1 MVVFFLLFLGRSLA
15 QSTDATLRSTNSVD
29 IQVCVNSAF
38 LTPLR
43 GAFQSTLMT
52 TLQSLLASN
61 ALYLD
66 RQYTTLQGTL
76 CYLYVY
82 QAPNPSMAVAVLEQ
96 LSLLTTLDVNF
107 NSAYITCSINAAQ
120 WSGDQ
125 LSYLGA
131 PFPVLWTFNDL
142 ILWGA
147 CLLSLLFLC
156 MSGICCYAL
165 CKVQE
170 TEKEQPQEETTRNKK
185 ILKLD
190 GSSTT
195 NHQHLNK
202 VNLKLKELH
211 P

>member
-15 QSTDATLRSTNSVD
+15 QSTDAILRSTNSVD

-52 TLQSLLASN
+52 TLQNLLASN

-156 MSGICCYAL
+156 M
-165 CKVQE
+165 
-170 TEKEQPQEETTRNKK
+170 
-185 ILKLD
+185 
-190 GSSTT
+190 
-195 NHQHLNK
+195 
-202 VNLKLKELH
+202 
-211 P
+211 